1 VTMDKFSCTALELDK
16 IVYFLGQCAQT
27 DLGKELAR
35 NLIPSESLEEISQL
49 LLETEEAKQYTYRYT
64 KPRLLDIRSMV
75 QFIEKAMMQS
85 VLGADQLFVIG
96 NHLQNLRKFKESL
109 RDQQEAFPIL
119 CRYANQI
126 HTSKEIESAIFS
138 KIDANGEIRDDATP
152 ELKSIRHHILDTRNR
167 IYDKLNEL
175 LNSSSYSKMFQD
187 QVITIRSDR
196 FVVPLKSEH
205 KTHFPSI
212 VHDQSVSG
220 ETVFV
225 EPIAVTSLN
234 NDYRILLLKQ
244 KREFEKI
251 LSELT
256 LLVQNESKD
265 IQIAL
270 DTEKQLDVLFAKAE
284 LAIRWKAVSPKLV
297 QEPIV
302 KIENGRHPLIP
313 EDKVVPITVDMT
325 EAYRT
330 LIITGP
336 NTGGKTVTLKTV
348 GLFVLMTY
356 CGLHIPAGENSVIG
370 HFSSILADIGEEQS
384 IEQNLSSF
392 SSHLST
398 IVLIIE
404 SADSSSLILLDELG
418 AGTDPDE
425 GAALGMAILS
435 YFHKLKALQIISTHL
450 SLIKSFAYNFPNAEN
465 ACVGFDVESLKPT
478 YHLLMGVPGQS
489 HAFHIASRL
498 GMNDELINTAERYV
512 TRTEQDQKK
521 LIEGLEK
528 KSEEME
534 LNRQETEAVRKR
546 IEEMEATHKAE
557 LEAILEKNKK
567 IKDDLVQKYA
577 ADLNKLSGDMKRI
590 LREISRSD
598 ISSSEK
604 SSAIQEFEQHKEALD
619 EKLENLASLFPE
631 EEVHYESEEG
641 EIKKLDMVMVE
652 LTKQTAIVINVFPDK
667 DKVEVQYPNSIRQ
680 TISRDKI
687 RKIVNPITP
696 EEESE
701 PDLPRRS
708 MVAQKLDVHGLRTDE
723 ALPLI
728 DKYLDDAYLA
738 GHSQV
743 WILHGKGTGILRE
756 EIRKHLKNHPHVSGV
771 VPSPE
776 HTVVVLRNEV
786 LKALE
791 NN

>member
-1 VTMDKFSCTALELDK
+1 MDRFSCTALELDK
-16 IVYFLGQCAQT
+16 IVHFLSQCAQT
-27 DLGKELAR
+27 DVGKEKARLLA
-35 NLIPSESLEEISQL
+35 PSDSMTEINQRL
-49 LLETEEAKQYTYRYT
+49 HETEEAKQYTLQFT
-64 KPRLLDIRSMV
+64 KPRFLDIR
-75 QFIEKAMMQS
+75 QIRDFIEKAMLQS
-85 VLGADQLFVIG
+85 VLGSDQLFVLG

-109 RDQQEAFPIL
+109 REQMDSYPIL
-119 CRYANQI
+119 YEYASRIRY
-126 HTSKEIESAIFS
+126 SKEIETAIFS
-138 KIDANGEIRDDATP
+138 KIDANGEIKDDATS

-196 FVVPLKSEH
+196 FVIPLKSEH

-256 LLVQNESKD
+256 VLVQNESKE
-265 IQIAL
+265 ILSAL
-270 DTEKQLDVLFAKAE
+270 DTEEILDVLYAKAE
-284 LAIRWKAVSPKLV
+284 LAIRWKATCPTLV

-313 EDKVVPITVDMT
+313 DDKVVPISINMT
-325 EAYRT
+325 DSYRT

-348 GLFVLMTY
+348 GLFTLMTY
-356 CGLHIPAGENSVIG
+356 CGLHIPASENSVIG

-392 SSHLST
+392 SSHMSN
-398 IVLIIE
+398 IILIIE
-404 SADSSSLILLDELG
+404 TADPSSLILLDELG

-425 GAALGMAILS
+425 GAALGMAVLS
-435 YFHKLKALQIISTHL
+435 YFHRLHSLQIISTHL
-450 SLIKSFAYNFPNAEN
+450 SLIKSFAYNFPGAEN
-465 ACVGFDVESLKPT
+465 ACVGFDLETLKPT

-489 HAFHIASRL
+489 HAFQIAARL
-498 GMNDELINTAERYV
+498 GMNEELISTAERYIS
-512 TRTEQDQKK
+512 RTDQDQKK
-521 LIEGLEK
+521 LIEGLKK

-534 LNRQETEAVRKR
+534 MNRQETEAVRLR
-546 IEEMEATHKAE
+546 IQELESSHRAE
-557 LEAILEKNKK
+557 LEAIIEKNKQ
-567 IKDDLVQKYA
+567 IKEDLVQKYT
-577 ADLNKLSGDMKRI
+577 ADLNKLSADMKKIVKELARK
-590 LREISRSD
+590 D
-598 ISSSEK
+598 ISPSQQNQI
-604 SSAIQEFEQHKEALD
+604 IQEFEQNKETLD
-619 EKLENLASLFPE
+619 EKLENLQSLFPE
-631 EEVHYESEEG
+631 ESIHYEDVDT
-641 EIKKLDMVMVE
+641 EIKKFDTVMVE
-652 LTKQTAIVINVFPDK
+652 LTKQTAIVINTLPDK
-667 DKVEVQYPNSIRQ
+667 DKVEVQFPNSIRMVL
-680 TISRDKI
+680 SRNKI
-687 RKIVNPITP
+687 RKIINPPT
-696 EEESE
+696 ETDDSE
-701 PDLPRRS
+701 PELPRKS
-708 MVAQKLDVHGLRTDE
+708 MVAQKIDVHGLRTEE

-743 WILHGKGTGILRE
+743 WILHGIGTGILRE
-756 EIRKHLKNHPHVSGV
+756 EIRKHLKQHPHVSQLISQPG
-771 VPSPE
+771 
-776 HTVVVLRNEV
+776 HTIVVLRNEV

-791 NN
+791 NS